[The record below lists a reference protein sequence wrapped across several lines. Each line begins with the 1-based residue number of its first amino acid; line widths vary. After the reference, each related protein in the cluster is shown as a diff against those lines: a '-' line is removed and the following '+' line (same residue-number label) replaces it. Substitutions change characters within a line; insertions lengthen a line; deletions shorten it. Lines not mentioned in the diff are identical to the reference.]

1 MEYRVYGQDVVV
13 RMDRGEEILDCI
25 RQVCEKEH
33 ILLGSV
39 SGIGAIGEVTLGVF
53 NREKFIYEK
62 RDYTGDMEIASCS
75 GNISTM
81 KGKNYLHMISAY

>member
-33 ILLGSV
+33 ILLAPSPGSAR
-39 SGIGAIGEVTLGVF
+39 SG
-53 NREKFIYEK
+53 K
-62 RDYTGDMEIASCS
+62 
-75 GNISTM
+75 
-81 KGKNYLHMISAY
+81 

>member
-33 ILLGSV
+33 IWAPSPGSAR
-39 SGIGAIGEVTLGVF
+39 SG
-53 NREKFIYEK
+53 K
-62 RDYTGDMEIASCS
+62 
-75 GNISTM
+75 
-81 KGKNYLHMISAY
+81 

>member
-39 SGIGAIGEVTLGVF
+39 SGIGAIGE
-53 NREKFIYEK
+53 
-62 RDYTGDMEIASCS
+62 EIGRA
-75 GNISTM
+75 
-81 KGKNYLHMISAY
+81 HV

>member
-39 SGIGAIGEVTLGVF
+39 SGIGAIGEVTWAF
-53 NREKFIYEK
+53 NRE
-62 RDYTGDMEIASCS
+62 
-75 GNISTM
+75 NLNLM
-81 KGKNYLHMISAY
+81 KTE

>member
-53 NREKFIYEK
+53 NREKFIYENGIIPAIW
-62 RDYTGDMEIASCS
+62 RSLPAAA
-75 GNISTM
+75 ISPP
-81 KGKNYLHMISAY
+81 

>member
-39 SGIGAIGEVTLGVF
+39 SGKSLSMKNGIIPAIWRSLP
-53 NREKFIYEK
+53 
-62 RDYTGDMEIASCS
+62 AAA
-75 GNISTM
+75 ISPP
-81 KGKNYLHMISAY
+81 

>member
-33 ILLGSV
+33 ILLAPSPGS
-39 SGIGAIGEVTLGVF
+39 
-53 NREKFIYEK
+53 
-62 RDYTGDMEIASCS
+62 RDRGSDP
-75 GNISTM
+75 GRFQP
-81 KGKNYLHMISAY
+81 GKVYL